1 MSRHLPGVP
10 TRSVGR
16 QMQFEAPAP
25 QTDKI

>member
-10 TRSVGR
+10 TRSVGG

-25 QTDKI
+25 QLAKI